1 MNFNNITIIK
11 YSFSHSKIKITCET
25 SNNQVL
31 YKKMAKIEKTTEIII
46 KKMLKLVLMLSFLS
60 CAFFNL
66 RKQIN

>member
-31 YKKMAKIEKTTEIII
+31 YKKMAKIEKTTERII
-46 KKMLKLVLMLSFLS
+46 KKILKLVLK
-60 CAFFNL
+60 AN
-66 RKQIN
+66 